1 MNTPLDI
8 AVDIGRVVAEALMRR
23 ARLDFSYAADEI
35 FLRYPQQGV
44 TRVDIRDALLEEA
57 DAAGLR
63 EN

>member
-1 MNTPLDI
+1 
-8 AVDIGRVVAEALMRR
+8 MRR

-44 TRVDIRDALLEEA
+44 TRVDIRNALLEEA